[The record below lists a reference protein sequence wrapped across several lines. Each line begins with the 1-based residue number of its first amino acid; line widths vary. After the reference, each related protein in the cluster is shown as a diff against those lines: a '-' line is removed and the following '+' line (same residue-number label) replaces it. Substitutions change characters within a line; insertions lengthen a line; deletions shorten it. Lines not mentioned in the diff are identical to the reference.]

1 MSISSI
7 GSSLP
12 TPKEPERGRASK
24 ASSEKSSAAP
34 RSGDADTTRGL
45 VSRIGARMSEI
56 NANNERIDDA
66 VREVLAEMD
75 RGELLSRGN
84 IEQAAEGMLFGEDP
98 EAVPLD

>member
-7 GSSLP
+7 SSSLP
-12 TPKEPERGRASK
+12 TPREPERSK
-24 ASSEKSSAAP
+24 SGKATPEKSSAAP
-34 RSGDADTTRGL
+34 RSGEAASTQGL
-45 VSRIGARMSEI
+45 VSQIGARMAELSE
-56 NANNERIDDA
+56 NAERIDDR

-84 IEQAAEGMLFGEDP
+84 IEQAAEGMLSGEDP